1 MLILRTILG
10 ILSEGEKCCHD
21 RGIPVECI
29 GFCTPASEVA
39 RSNSVVEVCNK
50 VMDSI
55 IECRGMTKNAGVAGW
70 IYGVAI
76 APILLGLVFV
86 TVLVTWYQ
94 RRKKSKVN
102 LVQVSEY
109 NENVS
114 FI

>member
-1 MLILRTILG
+1 MLVARTILG
-10 ILSEGEKCCHD
+10 ILSEGEKCCHN
-21 RGIPVECI
+21 RGILDECI
-29 GFCTPASEVA
+29 GFCTTVSEAA
-39 RSNSVVEVCNK
+39 RSNSIVDACNK

-76 APILLGLVFV
+76 APILLGLIFV

-102 LVQVSEY
+102 LVQVAEY
-109 NENVS
+109 NKSVL
-114 FI
+114 

>member
-1 MLILRTILG
+1 MLIVRTILG
-10 ILSEGEKCCHD
+10 ILSEGEKCCHNKK
-21 RGIPVECI
+21 IPEECI
-29 GFCTPASEVA
+29 GFCTPVSELA
-39 RSNSVVEVCNK
+39 RSNSIVEVCNK

-55 IECRGMTKNAGVAGW
+55 IECRDMTRNAGVAGW

-109 NENVS
+109 NKN
-114 FI
+114 IL